1 MEANV
6 HTNPEG
12 ALSSS
17 ASTDLSLSASPQD
30 GQKLKNAGL
39 GCRPPA
45 RPRPPARARA
55 AKARVPEKDARAGV
69 RGLLLTTFPA
79 PCCLLG
85 RHDISAAS
93 STIGRGVEVTGTAV
107 VICVIA

>member
-1 MEANV
+1 MYTQTRKE
-6 HTNPEG
+6 
-12 ALSSS
+12 LSHLVRRLIF
-17 ASTDLSLSASPQD
+17 LSPLVPKMA
-30 GQKLKNAGL
+30 KNKKNAGL
-39 GCRPPA
+39 GCRLPA

-55 AKARVPEKDARAGV
+55 AKARVPEKYALAGV

-93 STIGRGVEVTGTAV
+93 STIGRGVEVIGTAV